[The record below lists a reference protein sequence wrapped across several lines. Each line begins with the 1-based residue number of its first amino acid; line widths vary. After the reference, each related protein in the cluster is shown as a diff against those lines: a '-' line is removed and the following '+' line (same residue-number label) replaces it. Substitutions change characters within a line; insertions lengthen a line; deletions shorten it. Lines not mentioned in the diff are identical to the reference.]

1 MEQLVAMLNEV
12 LNDEWK
18 AAFQYY
24 IHASQLRGLHRDP
37 ISEHMKDHAD
47 DEVGHAE
54 RLSIHL
60 FGKGVD
66 FDVVVPEVRSS
77 LDTVEMIAQDLEDEV
92 TAIDKYSAV
101 LEAIGDAPE
110 LTDTRV
116 LIEDITTDEVEHQ
129 DENAALLRTKID
141 ARQQALAGGD
151 QGAAI
156 PDDVMAKAVSAFVKL
171 ADQSDRIAM
180 RTNSQAFVRRANILS
195 TWAADCV
202 KRG

>member
-1 MEQLVAMLNEV
+1 MNKLNAMLIDA

-24 IHASQLRGLHRDP
+24 IHASQFRVLHNDP

-60 FGKGVD
+60 LGKGVD
-66 FDVVVPEVRSS
+66 FQVVIPEVSSS
-77 LDTVEMIAQDLEDEV
+77 LDTVEMIAQDLQDEV
-92 TAIDKYSAV
+92 TTIDKYSAI
-101 LEAIGDAPE
+101 LDAIGDDPK

-129 DENAALLRTKID
+129 DENAALLKTKID
-141 ARQQALAGGD
+141 ARKQAMAGGD
-151 QGAAI
+151 QGAVI
-156 PDDVMAKAVSAFVKL
+156 PDEVMAKAMNAFVRL
-171 ADQSDRIAM
+171 ADQSDRLAV
-180 RTNSQAFVRRANILS
+180 RTNSQAFVRRANVVS

-202 KRG
+202 KNG